1 MLDLVSAIL
10 LRLEI
15 LNPKA
20 LPLWPL
26 FMKLPKAST
35 TSRTW
40 VKRLLRTTSL
50 DAFRMA
56 VGKWRGRKRERERGL
71 QLETS
76 FSWWLIC
83 VHSQLFIL
91 HNTLGF
97 HHLLPFCYSTQTH
110 RHAYNLKITILSFIS
125 NILHDEWSIFPKKTG
140 QLGGET
146 HRVLPSIHK
155 TAEGGNIPNITL

>member
-40 VKRLLRTTSL
+40 VRRLLRTTSL
-50 DAFRMA
+50 DAFRIA
-56 VGKWRGRKRERERGL
+56 AEKWRGGKRGF

-76 FSWWLIC
+76 FSWWLVC
-83 VHSQLFIL
+83 VHSQLLIL

-97 HHLLPFCYSTQTH
+97 HHLLPFRFPTQTH
-110 RHAYNLKITILSFIS
+110 RHTYNLKISSFPLFF
-125 NILHDEWSIFPKKTG
+125 NILHDEWSIFPQNNWAARWG
-140 QLGGET
+140 NPSS
-146 HRVLPSIHK
+146 PSIK
-155 TAEGGNIPNITL
+155 QQGEGIFQT